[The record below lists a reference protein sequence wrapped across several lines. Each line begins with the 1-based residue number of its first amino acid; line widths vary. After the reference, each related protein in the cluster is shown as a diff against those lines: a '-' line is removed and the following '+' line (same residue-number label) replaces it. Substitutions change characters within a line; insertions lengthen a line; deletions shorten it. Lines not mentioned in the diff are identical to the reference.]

1 MKVGYGLI
9 TTFHAH
15 AGQQKELAEILL
27 EGAGVMEDIPACLEY
42 IVGTSEQD
50 EDTVFVVEVW
60 TDEGRHRAS
69 LDNPAVKAVIER
81 GAPLIREVERNKE
94 LDLLGG
100 KGL

>member
-15 AGQQKELAEILL
+15 EGQQNELAKILL
-27 EGAGVMEDIPACLEY
+27 AGAEVLEDFPSCLEY

-50 EDTVFVVEVW
+50 EDTVYVLEMW

-69 LDNPAVKAVIER
+69 LDNPDVKEVIER
-81 GAPLIREVERNKE
+81 AMPLIKSVERNKE